1 MFEDDD
7 ERKVSTR
14 FWSYARSRLITLC
27 CYRWNKLEMLTYQSI
42 NLFNGEA
49 LGLSLKHQK
58 PFYFSK

>member
-1 MFEDDD
+1 M
-7 ERKVSTR
+7 RYTMINLALIVTR
-14 FWSYARSRLITLC
+14 H
-27 CYRWNKLEMLTYQSI
+27 YRWNKLEMLTYQSI

>member
-1 MFEDDD
+1 VAEL
-7 ERKVSTR
+7 EPRQQR
-14 FWSYARSRLITLC
+14 LRLIIVC
-27 CYRWNKLEMLTYQSI
+27 FSRWNKLEMLTYQSI